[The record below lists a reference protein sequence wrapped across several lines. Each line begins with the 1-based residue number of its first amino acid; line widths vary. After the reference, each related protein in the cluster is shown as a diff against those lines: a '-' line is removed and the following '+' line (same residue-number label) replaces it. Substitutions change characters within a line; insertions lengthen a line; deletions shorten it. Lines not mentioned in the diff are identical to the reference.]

1 MALKESLDKY
11 YELEDRKVGRL
22 EGRLFNK
29 SNLSEILQEQLINTS
44 LSTLQPFNLST
55 AMMTQDEVLLA
66 LRETGAL
73 LSGHFELRSGLHS
86 PEFFQCANLLRYP
99 RRAEKLCA
107 ALAALVP
114 AGAAAEAK
122 TVVSPAL
129 GGILVGHEVAR
140 ALDKKC
146 IFAEKV
152 PGQGVD
158 ATGKPNTVLA
168 LRRFKIAKGE
178 RYVVAEDVITKG
190 GRVQETIDLVKAA
203 GGKVA
208 AVIVL
213 VDRSSGKVKFGRTPV
228 FSLVQMT
235 PSTWTA
241 AECPMCKAG
250 GHPVHPGS

>member
-1 MALKESLDKY
+1 MTEKQALKAFKD
-11 YELEDRKVGRL
+11 
-22 EGRLFNK
+22 
-29 SNLSEILQEQLINTS
+29 
-44 LSTLQPFNLST
+44 
-55 AMMTQDEVLLA
+55 
-66 LRETGAL
+66 TGAL
-73 LSGHFELRSGLHS
+73 LEGHFELRSKLHS
-86 PEFFQCANLLRYP
+86 NRYFQCAHVLARP
-99 RRAEKLCA
+99 RIAAKLCRA
-107 ALAALVP
+107 ATKKALASGALD
-114 AGAAAEAK
+114 GK
-122 TVVSPAL
+122 IDGVVSPAV

-140 ALDKKC
+140 ELDVKC

-152 PGQGVD
+152 QGEGVD

-168 LRRFKIAKGE
+168 MRRFKIEKGG

-213 VDRSSGKVKFGRTPV
+213 VDRSAGKVKFGRIPV

-235 PSTWTA
+235 PETWTA

-250 GHPVHPGS
+250 GRPVHPGS